1 MIVVNR
7 MGDVINVS
15 AMNEEFS
22 ISYSEMKLAQLLKIS
37 EKSQTVADMENFN
50 ILLEEVKDI
59 CSQAEEEKVQA
70 FHPDI
75 YKDSKTGAY
84 HLKLDEG
91 VISRV
96 PMPSA
101 LVRRIEESMDKGLD
115 ISPLMKCWMR
125 FLRNKKADSA
135 TFANK
140 FFNYIDMKYKHPKIY
155 DEKIAAGYTPDIAT
169 EMAMV
174 YQVKITNE
182 GLINCY
188 KVSKEVDWKYKAG
201 EDGEA
206 VKVNLY
212 DRTFD
217 PVTGEVTGDERD
229 DLNAEERIFLPSVMG
244 TSGDEFFCEGSLTN
258 AKGHIIRVGHVHR
271 LESWDLVDCN
281 DNHSCVPGLHVGGL
295 HYIACY
301 SGCIHNVF
309 IDPMHIGA
317 IPDDDTGA
325 MRVIQYFVHSTM
337 VAVNKSIYHSSKYA
351 EKTDEQW
358 QEVKKEILADF
369 GTLKENT
376 DQAQAE
382 IEAL

>member
-1 MIVVNR
+1 MIVVNK

-22 ISYSEMKLAQLLKIS
+22 ISYSEMKLAQLLAIS
-37 EKSQTVADMENFN
+37 EKSQTVTDMENFN

-59 CSQAEEEKVQA
+59 CSQAEEEKVEA

-84 HLKLDEG
+84 HLKIDEG
-91 VISRV
+91 VISSV

-101 LVRRIEESMDKGLD
+101 LVRRIEESMDKGID

-125 FLRNKKADSA
+125 FLRNKKADKPS
-135 TFANK
+135 FANK

-155 DEKIAAGYTPDIAT
+155 EKKIEEGYTSDIAA

-188 KVSKEVDWKYKAG
+188 KVSKEVDWKYTAG
-201 EDGEA
+201 EDGEP

-217 PVTGEVTGDERD
+217 PLTGEVTGDKRD
-229 DLNAEERIFLPSVMG
+229 DLNAEERMFLPSMMG
-244 TSGDEFFCEGSLTN
+244 TSGDPFFCEGSITN
-258 AKGHIIRVGHVHR
+258 AKGHLIRVGHVHR

-351 EKTDEQW
+351 EKTDDQW
-358 QEVKKEILADF
+358 QEVKAEILKDF
-369 GTLKENT
+369 GELKENISIS
-376 DQAQAE
+376 E
-382 IEAL
+382 KEVKSL